1 VVDLCAQY
9 IDTQIKIGFENMIEH
24 HIQKYFEEAICTM
37 PHSSESS
44 IVAKC
49 AQVIDIL
56 SNARR
61 PLGFKEI
68 TETSGM
74 VKSSAHRILSV
85 LLSEELVEYDKSK
98 KVYRIGPRLN
108 AWGRAIWRRLDME
121 LDPTAELEALCES
134 TNMNAALS
142 ILDVDS
148 VLYLRTLNSVPFRFA
163 SHPGDHA
170 PLHST
175 AAGKVFLANMSAHR
189 LEITLQAMRFER
201 MTEYTLRDATD
212 LLTELD
218 VVRNQ
223 GYALAVQ
230 EEHFQVIGMAAPIR
244 DIQGT
249 VTACLSLWSL
259 TDVTSHD
266 KVESFAAKLIA
277 TTERLSR
284 QSGYEPA

>member
-1 VVDLCAQY
+1 M
-9 IDTQIKIGFENMIEH
+9 TR
-24 HIQKYFEEAICTM
+24 
-37 PHSSESS
+37 SSESS

-121 LDPTAELEALCES
+121 LDLATELEALCES

-189 LEITLQAMRFER
+189 LEITMQAMRFER
-201 MTEYTLRDATD
+201 MTEYTLRDAVD

-277 TTERLSR
+277 TTERISR
-284 QSGYEPA
+284 QSGYDQT

>member
-1 VVDLCAQY
+1 M
-9 IDTQIKIGFENMIEH
+9 TR
-24 HIQKYFEEAICTM
+24 
-37 PHSSESS
+37 SSESS
-44 IVAKC
+44 IVGKC

-56 SNARR
+56 STARR

-121 LDPTAELEALCES
+121 LDPAAELEALCES

-175 AAGKVFLANMSAHR
+175 APGKVFLANMSAHQ
-189 LEITLQAMRFER
+189 LKLTMEDMRFER

-249 VTACLSLWSL
+249 VTASLSLWSL
-259 TDVTSHD
+259 MDVTSHD
-266 KVESFAAKLIA
+266 KVESFAGKLIA
-277 TTERLSR
+277 AAERLSR
-284 QSGYEPA
+284 QSGYDPA